1 MNYYH
6 MTSLD
11 RLNSISKIGLTPR
24 NEDNS
29 KLVDDEKIKVFF
41 SEGFEGAI
49 ALFVDFDIVYENIKN
64 GKTKLTNKDLENK
77 VTKTKK

>member
-1 MNYYH
+1 MNFYH

-29 KLVDDEKIKVFF
+29 KLINDEKNKVFF
-41 SEGFEGAI
+41 SKGFEGAI

-64 GKTKLTNKDLENK
+64 RKTKLIDKEIE
-77 VTKTKK
+77 KKC